1 MTALLA
7 LYMRLATPRRQS
19 WYAIPL
25 RPIVGYRFI
34 EHGYAKLARGP
45 DSFTAILHALGV
57 PVPALSAWATV
68 VVERLAALRCS
79 LALLFRSRVF
89 Q

>member
-7 LYMRLATPRRQS
+7 LYMRLTTPRRQS

-25 RPIVGYRFI
+25 RLIVGYGFI

-45 DSFTAILHALGV
+45 DSFTAILHASGCPYQHCLPGQ
-57 PVPALSAWATV
+57 
-68 VVERLAALRCS
+68 
-79 LALLFRSRVF
+79 RS
-89 Q
+89 